1 MTDREKIRAEVERHK
16 EHIGIGLNAYD
27 AGYENGRFELCND
40 LLFFIDSLPEETNQN
55 PSPDEAMKLLDEK
68 IALRKKAGS
77 WENPNSLDEIRGK
90 EPEGEKWLD
99 DEVER
104 FHHDY
109 FDELHSNMSTR
120 DIVQLIA
127 AHFTEWQKRQDRMK
141 CHGCFDRDD
150 IFRKGMMEMRRRM
163 MAEAVECDVKVD
175 AGGYPYICGVE
186 LYDYDNDIPL
196 AKQGDKV
203 KVVII
208 KSDEQ

>member
-1 MTDREKIRAEVERHK
+1 MTDKETIRAEIERLYAVYNVTQHNT
-16 EHIGIGLNAYD
+16 GLPYYTGVMDGLNIVAQ
-27 AGYENGRFELCND
+27 
-40 LLFFIDSLPEETNQN
+40 FIDSLPEETDQT

-109 FDELHSNMSTR
+109 FDELHSNMHTI